1 MNKNIVRGL
10 VDDVVAQVLD
20 NMGFRVLA
28 VLFLIP
34 VLVTFVV
41 GFREEDI
48 LILFHWHL
56 PYETLLSGFGNVQVP
71 QGELRAGL
79 LQSAEVLFL
88 DYVADK
94 FGVLF
99 GVASV
104 AFFVPRIMEK
114 GAADTVFSKPVSRA
128 ALLMSRYVAGLVFV
142 GLLAT
147 LLVGGMY
154 LGFRFVSDYDNP
166 GILWG
171 IATLTYGF
179 AVFHAISVVVG
190 VFTRNTIAAILLT
203 FVFMPINCTVHSV
216 WQIKDFTIES
226 QKASVSTDKGAK
238 DASATAPEPD
248 AKPVES
254 DKDDE
259 KSDDGED
266 RDALWVLKETF
277 FAAVDTLHYVL
288 PKTGDTTLIA
298 KNLRKHIEDADKEL
312 VDDESQLSLAE
323 APRGFTR
330 ELRSS
335 LNRDE
340 GLLWIAKHP
349 SGGGEA
355 HWTLARAKF
364 DAGASR
370 STQVKALK
378 KRIESDP
385 NASELESARGD
396 VAGRVAERVQW
407 HEKRGQESR
416 LRRQWIFQ
424 GGDYMFTLDYDA
436 ELDWALDEEREL
448 SARAFLAGFAF
459 ADDDAFSRSPM
470 NVAYESRF
478 GWSAP
483 LKYNAWFSIAS
494 TLAFVV
500 LLLTI
505 GWWRLSRVDF

>member
-10 VDDVVAQVLD
+10 FDDVVAQVLD
-20 NMGFRVLA
+20 NIGFRVLA
-28 VLFLIP
+28 VLFLVP
-34 VLVTFVV
+34 VLLTFVI
-41 GFREEDI
+41 GFREEHI
-48 LILFHWHL
+48 LILFHWQL
-56 PYETLLSGFGNVQVP
+56 PYETLLSWLGDVP
-71 QGELRAGL
+71 AASGQLRGELLKA
-79 LQSAEVLFL
+79 AEAFFL

-114 GAADTVFSKPVSRA
+114 GAADTVFTKPVSRA
-128 ALLMSRYVAGLVFV
+128 ALLLSRYVAGLVFV

-166 GILWG
+166 GMLWG
-171 IATLTYGF
+171 IATLSYGF

-203 FVFMPINCTVHSV
+203 FIFMPINCAVHSI
-216 WQIKDFTIES
+216 WELKDFSIEA
-226 QKASVSTDKGAK
+226 QAANRSTDKAAK
-238 DASATAPEPD
+238 DKADKSASASNAPT
-248 AKPVES
+248 AKPADS
-254 DKDDE
+254 DDE
-259 KSDDGED
+259 GVDKL
-266 RDALWVLKETF
+266 ALLKDTF
-277 FAAVDTLHYVL
+277 FLGLDALHYVL
-288 PKTGDTTLIA
+288 PKTGDTSLIA
-298 KNLRKHIEDADKEL
+298 KNLRKQIEDADKEL
-312 VDDESQLSLAE
+312 VDEESQLSVDA
-323 APRGFTR
+323 APRGFMR

-340 GLLWIAKHP
+340 GLLWIAVHP
-349 SGGGEA
+349 TGGGEA

-364 DAGASR
+364 DVGASR

-378 KRIESDP
+378 KRIEGDP

-396 VAGRVAERVQW
+396 VGRRVAERVQW
-407 HEKRGQESR
+407 HEKRGSESR

-424 GGDYMFTLDYDA
+424 GGEYMFTLDYDA
-436 ELDWALDEEREL
+436 ELDWAIDEEREL

-459 ADDDAFSRSPM
+459 EDDNPFSSSQM
-470 NVAYESRF
+470 EYTYEHRF
-478 GWSAP
+478 GWNAA

-500 LLLTI
+500 LLLTV